1 MRKFAYR
8 ALVMLILL
16 VILTAVVYVQVN
28 KFIFSHRV
36 KAYLIEEK
44 GYSDETISSVKG
56 VWGIK
61 APPFFA
67 VVSFSDEPEVE
78 YTYFA
83 HNEVM
88 QFSHEISLK
97 GRKSGIRESSLKH
110 IEPYNPY

>member
-1 MRKFAYR
+1 MRPMRKFAYR
-8 ALVMLILL
+8 ALVVLILL

-61 APPFFA
+61 APPFL
-67 VVSFSDEPEVE
+67 P
-78 YTYFA
+78 
-83 HNEVM
+83 
-88 QFSHEISLK
+88 
-97 GRKSGIRESSLKH
+97 
-110 IEPYNPY
+110 